1 MEAVME
7 TPVMGAKTI
16 QANTIQG
23 NTIQTHT
30 IQLGEIRV
38 DVVRKNIKNIHLSVY
53 PPHGAVRITA
63 PSRMDLERIRV
74 FAIAKLPWI
83 KQQQTKLQSQQRE
96 TPREYIDRESHY
108 LWGERYLLNVVE
120 KDAVPQLKLKHKRM
134 VLQVR
139 PGADR
144 NKKNDVLEASYR
156 QQLKAA
162 IPPLIA
168 KWEKHLG
175 VTVSDFGV
183 RKMKTQW
190 GSCSPNTKTIRLN
203 LELAKKPIECL
214 EYVILHEMVHLLE
227 PTHNNRFV
235 ALMDRYMPSWRFY
248 QEKLNDLPV
257 RHESWIY

>member
-1 MEAVME
+1 
-7 TPVMGAKTI
+7 MGASI
-16 QANTIQG
+16 MAVQAISSKPSQSSK
-23 NTIQTHT
+23 
-30 IQLGEIRV
+30 IQLGDISI
-38 DVVRKNIKNIHLSVY
+38 DVVHKNIKHIHLSVY
-53 PPHGAVRITA
+53 PPNGAVRISA
-63 PSRMDLERIRV
+63 PMRMDLDKIRL
-74 FAIAKLPWI
+74 FAIAKLGWI
-83 KQQQTKLQSQQRE
+83 KQEQAKLRNQQRE
-96 TPREYIDRESHY
+96 TPREYLDRESHY
-108 LWGERYLLNVVE
+108 LWGQRYLLNVIE

-190 GSCSPNTKTIRLN
+190 GSCSPETKTIRLN
-203 LELAKKPIECL
+203 LELAKKPLECL
-214 EYVILHEMVHLLE
+214 EYVVLHEMVHLLE

-235 ALMDRYMPSWRFY
+235 ALMDRYMPSWRLY

-257 RHESWIY
+257 RHESWMY